1 MPADAWLFALYLG
14 MDLPLNFHEHEIKL
28 KTKNKDTAREIE
40 MVI

>member
-1 MPADAWLFALYLG
+1 MPADVWLFALYLD

-28 KTKNKDTAREIE
+28 KAKNKVTAGEIE